1 MKDLSTY
8 AFINA
13 KVRAMLS
20 RLLSN
25 AQLEKLINAENSY
38 DAVLVLENS
47 PYAAIVQQDIVSKE
61 GIEAVEK
68 EFIKYDIDIHKKIIK
83 NLSGSARKL
92 IELLM
97 QRYELDEIKAVLRI
111 WNKQTEPEAARYLI
125 RDTISCPID
134 IDNILSAQTIEDII
148 FILDD
153 TPYKKPILNAREKYK
168 HTNSLFYIEVS
179 LDKDYFFR
187 VWQEVDKLPK
197 KDRNIAS
204 KLLGIEIDIENI
216 SQMIR
221 LKQYFNLPSGEALK
235 MVIPYGFR
243 ITTDLARKVFMAD
256 GIKTMIEGLAV
267 KPYDGLSALFGK
279 NIGHSQLYMM
289 ESVLYQIL
297 FKESK
302 ASLGRFPFNIGTVLS
317 YLFLKRAETR
327 NIISILYSKSYGLN
341 PERIRGSLLC

>member
-1 MKDLSTY
+1 MRDLSDY

-20 RLLSN
+20 ALLN
-25 AQLEKLINAENSY
+25 GAQMDKLINAEGFHE
-38 DAVLVLENS
+38 AVLVLENS
-47 PYAAIVQQDIVSKE
+47 SYSALVKKDIISKE
-61 GIEAVEK
+61 NIAAVEK
-68 EFIKYDIDIHKKIIK
+68 EFIRYDIAIHKKIIK
-83 NLSGSARKL
+83 NLSGAAHKL

-111 WNKQTEPEAARYLI
+111 WNKQTEPDAAGYLI
-125 RDTISCPID
+125 RDTISYPID

-148 FILDD
+148 LILDD
-153 TPYKKPILNAREKYK
+153 TPYKKPLLNAREKYK
-168 HTNSLFYIEVS
+168 HTKSLFYIEVS
-179 LDKDYFFR
+179 LDKDYFSR
-187 VWQEVDKLPK
+187 VWQEVDKLPN
-197 KDRNIAS
+197 KDKDIAL

-216 SQMIR
+216 SWLIR
-221 LKQYFNLPSGEALK
+221 LKQYFNFPAGEALK

-256 GIKTMIEGLAV
+256 GIRTMIEGLAV
-267 KPYDGLSALFGK
+267 KPYDGLSALIGK
-279 NIGHSQLYMM
+279 NIDRSRLYMM
-289 ESVLYQIL
+289 ESILYNIL

-302 ASLGRFPFNIGTVLS
+302 SSLGRFPFSIGTVLS

-327 NIISILYSKSYGLN
+327 NIVSILYSKSYGLN